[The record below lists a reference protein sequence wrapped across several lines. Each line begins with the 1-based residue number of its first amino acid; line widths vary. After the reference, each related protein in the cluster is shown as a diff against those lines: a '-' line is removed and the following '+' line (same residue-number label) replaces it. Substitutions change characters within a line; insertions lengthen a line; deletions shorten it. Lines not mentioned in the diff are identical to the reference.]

1 MHAPARGTLNP
12 MAQHSRFPASAP
24 PTAPERETTG
34 RLLLRA
40 WIIIVLLCAFGHAA
54 VFNLVGMTGAVVTL
68 AAVTATTL
76 AIWIPAIARA
86 RPWPLDW
93 RRLPWAI
100 LGYVALAFVSVLWS
114 RWPAA
119 TALTGA
125 LLASLTMHA
134 LFIGHMLSWR
144 EILRALASALK
155 WLIGLSLAIE
165 LWVAAVLQHPILP
178 NFFEAPDGQIN
189 PHWYWVRGNLLGDGR
204 IQGIVGNAN
213 ILAALCLVA
222 VIVFAVL
229 MASGA
234 RWRVTLA
241 LWIAL
246 SAYLMIRASS
256 ATMFAA
262 AVAALV
268 TLVVALLVRRAAP
281 ARRTGLY
288 VVALAGSAML
298 VVAAVLLRGPLL
310 DLVGRTTDMTGRF
323 RIWQTVLARAA
334 ERPLFGNGFSSPW
347 VPSEAEIDGWLVDHG
362 ITVFHAHNM
371 WIDVFFQLGAV
382 GVVLM
387 GFIVATLLWRAWFFA
402 VDRPRWDLRADRPYS
417 PLTLAPS
424 LIGVVLLVQG
434 LAESAPIM
442 LWGWLLIVL
451 FSAKIKAVPLLG
463 RGLSERARIIERGET
478 PKRVP

>member
-1 MHAPARGTLNP
+1 

-40 WIIIVLLCAFGHAA
+40 WVIIVLLCTFGHAA
-54 VFNLVGMTGAVVTL
+54 VFNLVGMTGAVLTL
-68 AAVTATTL
+68 AVVTAVTL

-100 LGYVALAFVSVLWS
+100 LGYVALALVSVLWS

-119 TALTGA
+119 TLLTGA

-165 LWVAAVLQHPILP
+165 LWVAAVLRHPILP
-178 NFFEAPDGQIN
+178 NFFDAPSDEIN

-222 VIVFAVL
+222 IIVFGVL
-229 MASGA
+229 MASGV
-234 RWRVTLA
+234 RWRVTLG
-241 LWIAL
+241 LWIVVA
-246 SAYLMIRASS
+246 AYLMLRASS

-262 AVAALV
+262 ALAVV
-268 TLVVALLVRRAAP
+268 ITLVVALLMRRAAP
-281 ARRTGLY
+281 HRRTGLY
-288 VVALAGSAML
+288 AATFGGAAALVA
-298 VVAAVLLRGPLL
+298 AAVLLRAPLL

-323 RIWQTVLARAA
+323 QIWEAVLARAA

-347 VPSEAEIDGWLVDHG
+347 VPTETEIDGWLVDHG

-382 GVVLM
+382 GVALM
-387 GFIVATLLWRAWFFA
+387 GFIVVTLLWRAWFFA
-402 VDRPRWDLRADRPYS
+402 VDRPRWDLRADRPYT

-424 LIGVVLLVQG
+424 LIAVVLLVQG

-463 RGLSERARIIERGET
+463 RGLSERARVIERGEMT
-478 PKRVP
+478 KQVP